1 MKKTM
6 IICLGI
12 VIFNFQFSVFNSLRA
27 QGFDWHRLNVSI
39 DYSTQSPAFL
49 SLSLLQGRSGLFAGH
64 PASSLNIG
72 VGYRLWGHFEAGL
85 YANYSGA
92 SATSGTGKR
101 DLGNGQ
107 TLQTVYFK
115 DESAFGGRGGPK
127 LTTSSITTTKKRK
140 MLTSQLGDISPGR
153 GGTKLGGGIGGKPG
167 YPKACPT
174 RWEVM
179 TEDPPIEPRGEP
191 PKGLKKG
198 EGPHD
203 GGRRGSVNKW
213 GLMPRGKY
221 IYVCRFKFGLF
232 NNHHRS
238 PEFLLSRDL
247 NPL

>member
-39 DYSTQSPAFL
+39 DYATQSPAFIAV
-49 SLSLLQGRSGLFAGH
+49 SLLQGRSGLFAGH

-92 SATSGTGKR
+92 SATSGTGNR

-115 DESAFGGRGGPK
+115 DGSAFGWGALVQVHLVPYKYRHEIG
-127 LTTSSITTTKKRK
+127 LDMRAR
-140 MLTSQLGDISPGR
+140 LGFDFSGVEADNFW
-153 GGTKLGGGIGGKPG
+153 GGIGWNFWISKHVSLTFGVDLGSFRYSRMENALMGSKM
-167 YPKACPT
+167 
-174 RWEVM
+174 W
-179 TEDPPIEPRGEP
+179 
-191 PKGLKKG
+191 
-198 EGPHD
+198 
-203 GGRRGSVNKW
+203 GGRLILGAQVE
-213 GLMPRGKY
+213 L
-221 IYVCRFKFGLF
+221 
-232 NNHHRS
+232 
-238 PEFLLSRDL
+238 
-247 NPL
+247 

>member
-12 VIFNFQFSVFNSLRA
+12 VIFNFQFSVSNSLRA

-115 DESAFGGRGGPK
+115 DESAFGWGALVQVHLVPFKYRHEIGVDM
-127 LTTSSITTTKKRK
+127 SAR
-140 MLTSQLGDISPGR
+140 LGFDFSGVEADNFW
-153 GGTKLGGGIGGKPG
+153 GGIGWNFWISKHVSLTFGVDLGSFRYGSMENALNGGKM
-167 YPKACPT
+167 
-174 RWEVM
+174 W
-179 TEDPPIEPRGEP
+179 
-191 PKGLKKG
+191 
-198 EGPHD
+198 
-203 GGRRGSVNKW
+203 GGRLTLGAQVE
-213 GLMPRGKY
+213 L
-221 IYVCRFKFGLF
+221 
-232 NNHHRS
+232 
-238 PEFLLSRDL
+238 
-247 NPL
+247 

>member
-39 DYSTQSPAFL
+39 DYSTQSPAFQ
-49 SLSLLQGRSGLFAGH
+49 SLSMLQGRSGLFAGH

-85 YANYSGA
+85 YANYTGA

-115 DESAFGGRGGPK
+115 DESAFGWGALVQVHLVPYKYRHEIGIDMK
-127 LTTSSITTTKKRK
+127 AR
-140 MLTSQLGDISPGR
+140 LGFDFSGVEADNFW
-153 GGTKLGGGIGGKPG
+153 GGIGWNFWISKHVSLTFG
-167 YPKACPT
+167 A
-174 RWEVM
+174 
-179 TEDPPIEPRGEP
+179 DF
-191 PKGLKKG
+191 
-198 EGPHD
+198 
-203 GGRRGSVNKW
+203 GSFRYSRMENALNGSKMW
-213 GLMPRGKY
+213 GARLTLGAH
-221 IYVCRFKFGLF
+221 VEL
-232 NNHHRS
+232 
-238 PEFLLSRDL
+238 
-247 NPL
+247 